1 MDLITPAYT
10 LTNDNSEAINY
21 YIHDEYSVVQLED
34 GTELSTYTQRGWSSE
49 FIENIFETLD
59 PHLKVDFYQK
69 SNWNGTHI
77 DIYSA
82 SLEDNIYGTTVG
94 FAANWGSYYDVV
106 WEPQY
111 ELEREF
117 DQNTIIHEIGHALGL
132 QHPDGE
138 GFNPNFNQDD
148 TVMSYNSGPEGWRT
162 WFSEHDINALQSIW
176 GIEEKVINGG
186 AGNDNI
192 YSNVGIKTEDFLYGH
207 GGDDSLAGFFGPDAL
222 FGGDGEDFL
231 HGNHGKDYLDAGS
244 GNDTIRG
251 GHGPDQIIG
260 GEGEDWIWGG
270 IGANDIWLGNSFED
284 GAADQ
289 VFVPVDSVNNQNFGN
304 PGGLNRDIIS
314 GVEMKDRIF
323 IHGAEGSQLSFV
335 EGIYD
340 PKGTWG
346 GQGVGI
352 FAFGNLEALINSNLS
367 AAQVDSITTGGFFA

>member
-34 GTELSTYTQRGWSSE
+34 GTELSTYAQRGWSSE

-69 SNWNGTHI
+69 SNWNGTHV

-82 SLEDNIYGTTVG
+82 SLEDNIWGPTVG

-231 HGNHGKDYLDAGS
+231 HGNHGKDYLDAGI

-251 GHGPDQIIG
+251 GHGHDEIFAG
-260 GEGEDWIWGG
+260 SGSDWVWGG
-270 IGANDIWLGNSFED
+270 IGKNTVDAGGGDGNKDEI
-284 GAADQ
+284 
-289 VFVPVDSVNNQNFGN
+289 FVPVDQVQNENGNLGGVNA
-304 PGGLNRDIIS
+304 DILKS
-314 GVEMKDRIF
+314 LGSEDRIF
-323 IHGAEGSQLSFV
+323 MHGSGISDSSLTYEATSHNGMSGI
-335 EGIYD
+335 GIYAN
-340 PKGTWG
+340 GT
-346 GQGVGI
+346 
-352 FAFGNLEALINSNLS
+352 LEALVTGYFDASQI
-367 AAQVDSITTGGFFA
+367 DSMTTGGFFA